1 MLLRFFK
8 LGGGE
13 EFQCESY
20 RIELAIGIFGSGL
33 AFVLAYAL
41 FWAMK
46 TLSRSDNY
54 DGLVLANECIT

>member
-1 MLLRFFK
+1 MRDVARSFK

-20 RIELAIGIFGSGL
+20 KIDHRIFGSGL

-41 FWAMK
+41 
-46 TLSRSDNY
+46 
-54 DGLVLANECIT
+54 LATNSFEE